1 MGFLVNHYVDR
12 IIVMFKIL
20 FFIVVSLIFLGCS
33 SSPADKAVE
42 ELTSHYRSSD
52 IYENTYCRSREV
64 NGSTFIL
71 CTPDD
76 SDPTYI
82 GGMYQL
88 EYGKDGAYAIYTLN
102 GKAMQH
108 VEGYSIAKER
118 YGSDINVDITEI
130 RKYFD

>member
-1 MGFLVNHYVDR
+1 MIR
-12 IIVMFKIL
+12 IL
-20 FFIVVSLIFLGCS
+20 FLSVVALIFIGCS
-33 SSPADKAVE
+33 SSPSDKAVE
-42 ELTSHYRSSD
+42 ELTSHYRSSN

-64 NGSTFIL
+64 NGSIFIL
-71 CTPDD
+71 CTPHD

-88 EYGKDGAYAIYTLN
+88 EYNKDGTYTIYTLN

-118 YGSDINVDITEI
+118 YGNDINVDIEEI
-130 RKYFD
+130 RKQFD